1 MRVYR
6 HTLVHGDCN
15 HELIWSLVG
24 LGSALLVLLYVWVIG
39 VPSVVCPFH
48 YWTGFPCFSCGFTR
62 SVLSFLRGD
71 FCGSFR
77 SNPLMFL
84 IIVLWSLYIPYGLCA
99 QVLPR
104 FVPRIRV
111 EFNSFDMRVVRVL
124 ILAFVVIVWGWLI
137 YDGR

>member
-1 MRVYR
+1 
-6 HTLVHGDCN
+6 
-15 HELIWSLVG
+15 
-24 LGSALLVLLYVWVIG
+24 
-39 VPSVVCPFH
+39 
-48 YWTGFPCFSCGFTR
+48 
-62 SVLSFLRGD
+62 
-71 FCGSFR
+71 
-77 SNPLMFL
+77 MFL

-99 QVLPR
+99 QFLPR